1 MFLLNIIVDSRE
13 FKDKMKNAI
22 MSFIKRSME
31 EIFQKHHSGKKK
43 IVFLVSSNVSDGKSR
58 IKEMHVRK
66 KNGVLKERLQ
76 VSYLG
81 MSVEGEWRFL
91 LP

>member
-1 MFLLNIIVDSRE
+1 MVLIYLFLLNIIVDSRE

-43 IVFLVSSNVSDGKSR
+43 IVFLVSSNVSDGRSR
-58 IKEMHVRK
+58 ITEVHVGK
-66 KNGVLKERLQ
+66 KKMV
-76 VSYLG
+76 
-81 MSVEGEWRFL
+81 F
-91 LP
+91 